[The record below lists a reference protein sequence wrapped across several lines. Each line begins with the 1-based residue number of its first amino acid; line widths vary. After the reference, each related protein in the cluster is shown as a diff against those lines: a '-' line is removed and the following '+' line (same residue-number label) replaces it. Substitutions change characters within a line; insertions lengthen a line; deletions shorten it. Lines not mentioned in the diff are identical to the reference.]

1 MIRWL
6 IAVSLLVANVAAAQP
21 VRVVSTLPIAQAELP
36 AVPVATHELRLA
48 AHVFTGSR
56 WSVTEI
62 VAGVGGA
69 ARLLAQ
75 CDVALTNV
83 ELRVIEAPARFHV
96 YFTPVSRALLRLI
109 ETTRP
114 ALFFV
119 EDTRNQPAFD
129 AEAIGRANSAKR
141 PELADTVWI
150 SHGAPDL
157 AITIAHELVHLLSDS
172 GAHEVA
178 PGNLMLPET
187 APDHTRLATHQCSA
201 LRTRGEANGLLTHRV
216 GTTSVR

>member
-6 IAVSLLVANVAAAQP
+6 IAVSLLVANAAAAQP
-21 VRVVSTLPIAQAELP
+21 VRVVATWPIALAELP
-36 AVPVATHELRLA
+36 AVPAASHELRLS

-56 WSVTEI
+56 WSTPEI
-62 VAGVGGA
+62 VAAIGGA
-69 ARLLAQ
+69 AGLLAQ
-75 CDVALTNV
+75 CDVALTTA
-83 ELRVIEAPARFHV
+83 ELRVIEAPAHFQV

-109 ETTRP
+109 EAARP

-150 SHGAPDL
+150 TYGAPDL

-172 GAHEVA
+172 GTHDDA
-178 PGNLMLPET
+178 PGNLMQPET
-187 APDHTRLATHQCSA
+187 APDHTRLSGSQCSA
-201 LRTRGEANGLLTHRV
+201 LRTRGEAMRLLTPVIATPGAR
-216 GTTSVR
+216 

>member
-6 IAVSLLVANVAAAQP
+6 IAVSLLVANAAAAQP
-21 VRVVSTLPIAQAELP
+21 VRVVSTWPIAQADLP
-36 AVPVATHELRLA
+36 AVPAATHELRLS
-48 AHVFTGSR
+48 AHVFKGSR
-56 WSVTEI
+56 WSVADI
-62 VAGVGGA
+62 VAAIGGA

-75 CDVALTNV
+75 CDVALTTA
-83 ELRVIEAPARFHV
+83 ELRVIEAPPPFHV

-109 ETTRP
+109 EATRP
-114 ALFFV
+114 AFFFV

-150 SHGAPDL
+150 TYGAPDL

-172 GAHEVA
+172 GTHDDA
-178 PGNLMLPET
+178 PGNLMQPET
-187 APDHTRLATHQCSA
+187 APDHTRLSGSQCSA
-201 LRTRGEANGLLTHRV
+201 LRTRGEAMRLLTPVIATPGAR
-216 GTTSVR
+216 